1 MCWKKAKALYEI
13 IELEESQDMHDY
25 AINKPIYIH
34 TTKCLRN
41 PRGTIEH
48 DYAYTNNKE
57 VLERLKTVPD
67 WESPNI
73 PMRTLTN
80 GTVVNGSEES

>member
-1 MCWKKAKALYEI
+1 MP
-13 IELEESQDMHDY
+13 EES
-25 AINKPIYIH
+25 
-34 TTKCLRN
+34 
-41 PRGTIEH
+41 RGTIEH

-80 GTVVNGSEES
+80 GTVVNGLEES